1 MTEEEIQRHVKC
13 ELVVLNLS
21 DCINRIVCFLN
32 LSDCINRIVCFNKNA
47 NSRDKT
53 QISDILSRN
62 N

>member
-13 ELVVLNLS
+13 ELMVLNLS
-21 DCINRIVCFLN
+21 DCINRIF
-32 LSDCINRIVCFNKNA
+32 CFNKNA

-53 QISDILSRN
+53 QISDILCRN